1 VVTLDAPP
9 GSRPAEAWS
18 RLQQRLEA
26 LSRRGFT
33 QADLDQA
40 RAAWLARRCVES
52 LDPEAEMA
60 SALADALG
68 RGVSLERMRALTL
81 EDLNAG
87 LRRWLD
93 PTHRHGGLLGDPE
106 PAVAP

>member
-1 VVTLDAPP
+1 
-9 GSRPAEAWS
+9 
-18 RLQQRLEA
+18 
-26 LSRRGFT
+26 
-33 QADLDQA
+33 
-40 RAAWLARRCVES
+40 
-52 LDPEAEMA
+52 MA